1 MVSPGSRK
9 LSYNYKDI
17 AFSPFD
23 DYWKEIRKL
32 SVQELFNIKRIH
44 SIQPIKYEEMRKLM
58 TSLAESGAKKS
69 PVNMSEK
76 LLSLTAGVVCRASF
90 GVSFQDTVLDSERFN
105 ELVPEA
111 LEILGSFSASDFYP
125 YIGWILDRFTGLH
138 KRRERSAQDLDA
150 FCEQMIDLHL
160 KKGKEENED
169 FVDLL
174 MKLEKE
180 KVVLGQAKFTTNN
193 IKALLIVSTIKKY
206 MFSKTK
212 TPQNYNLKIIQS
224 ITKNALNILY
234 YEMDGIDLY
243 NIKFRC
249 LIVFHMLSLII
260 VLEHSSSGNRYFC
273 NNNDMGNG

>member
-1 MVSPGSRK
+1 MVSSGSRK

-58 TSLAESGAKKS
+58 TSLAESASRKS
-69 PVNMSEK
+69 PVNLSEK
-76 LLSLTAGVVCRASF
+76 LLSLTASVVCRASF

-125 YIGWILDRFTGLH
+125 YVGWILDRFTGLH

-180 KVVLGQAKFTTNN
+180 KVVLGQAKFTRNN
-193 IKALLIVSTIKKY
+193 IKALLIVSTTFFK
-206 MFSKTK
+206 
-212 TPQNYNLKIIQS
+212 
-224 ITKNALNILY
+224 NILSHTK
-234 YEMDGIDLY
+234 
-243 NIKFRC
+243 IK
-249 LIVFHMLSLII
+249 
-260 VLEHSSSGNRYFC
+260 N
-273 NNNDMGNG
+273 